1 MSSIFFCIIKKP
13 HTRGFCLDIMYY
25 VIYFVYFVN
34 LFRMNLSDE
43 YDSVTV
49 NAIVI
54 AIPISIGNGCGI

>member
-1 MSSIFFCIIKKP
+1 MSSIFCIIKKP
-13 HTRGFCLDIMYY
+13 LVRGFCLYIMYY

-34 LFRMNLSDE
+34 LFTMNLSDE
-43 YDSVTV
+43 YDSVTA